1 MRHTVNFQDTIRPID
16 LAAMKDPPLI
26 LRDSLPI
33 CALEWVRGS
42 RVKHLLHFCCWEPKN
57 RNGDC
62 QAFFSG
68 GWPSR
73 IAGKVCVIIAAA
85 MNTTI
90 RVLLGR
96 MAIIVVTVVAP
107 AQAPAQ
113 QQQPEFLWQGQQLM
127 RENER
132 IVTATGMASEHSEQ
146 KR

>member
-1 MRHTVNFQDTIRPID
+1 
-16 LAAMKDPPLI
+16 
-26 LRDSLPI
+26 
-33 CALEWVRGS
+33 
-42 RVKHLLHFCCWEPKN
+42 VKHLLHFCCWEPKN

-68 GWPSR
+68 GRLSR

-85 MNTTI
+85 MNATI

-96 MAIIVVTVVAP
+96 MAIIVVTVVAL
-107 AQAPAQ
+107 ARDPAQ
-113 QQQPEFLWQGQQLM
+113 QQQPEFLRQGQQLM

-146 KR
+146 KK